1 MERKITLLTCCFLFH
16 ALFIFSQ
23 CIDRN
28 NIWKRIVFLR
38 DSSTIPTK
46 DQLSELLKYESIF
59 TAFKYKTDSTRTLL
73 LQRIG
78 VNYYKLSD
86 FNQAEKY
93 INSSIKII
101 YDSAGKSFIN
111 PGQLG
116 RSYYS
121 LALIYDSLN
130 KSLDHLKAEDSCISA
145 SIRTGT
151 FDIFLLYSIKKK
163 VEYLYYTGDYQN
175 CINYA
180 QEGESITPKIIHTK
194 DSLEYLSEFMTWK
207 VNSLIQIR
215 NFDEAEILLEEKM
228 SESKIFD
235 LSNYLGVIYE
245 RLASIKIQKSKYAE
259 ALYYYNKS
267 LACDKKKKNYLG
279 CLETCVNMGFYL
291 YHNSLNDNKNAIRSY
306 NNAIYFASLFLK
318 NASEEDSN
326 QARIQLLNIYNNI
339 ADIYVKT
346 GFYDSAQYFFK
357 KAFSQINID
366 LDNSNIYEEINNEV
380 LENKSFFH
388 VAHGLLDVGEASLKE
403 YKSSGNK
410 CSLQKAAR
418 IFTIVDKLQFQNG
431 IEQTDAQSKLFW
443 KNELRRLYEN
453 GIETFY
459 FLGNQEAAF
468 QFFEKSRATLL
479 NDQLSIEKTLNTD
492 DLFNLAQVKKKIL
505 LLSLRLTKLNAS
517 SIQYK
522 SLQNDLF
529 TSQQE
534 LHILEQSIKTKYP
547 LYYQTRVDTSSLNL
561 KNIQNILAKDQAEI
575 IELFNGDSTV
585 YVLKIASKQILLS
598 KVEKNDFDKTVYLY
612 TSYISDAAVLNKE
625 YDRYLQ
631 TAIHLFELIFQNT
644 SLPKGRIIVSPDGKY
659 FPFEALVTNKNY
671 SFPVYFL
678 NDYIVSYTYSARF
691 LLNDFK
697 INVNSSTGNFLG
709 VAPVQYPATF
719 HLSSLPLSDVSLEKM
734 SAYFKKANNITSSL
748 ATKNNFLNQ
757 FPGYKIIQ
765 LYTHASDSSSNG
777 EPVIYFADSALYLS
791 ELIPE
796 KKTATQLIV
805 LSACETGNGKLYKGE
820 GVFSFNRGFA
830 SLGIPSSVINLWA
843 VDNESTYKLTEL
855 FYKYVSQGIPLDIS
869 LQKAK
874 LEFISTSS
882 KNKRMPYYWA
892 AAIIAGKTD
901 SVNIGKSVPWLV
913 IIIAGI
919 LVTSLVFFLRFNKRW
934 SKENTN

>member
-1 MERKITLLTCCFLFH
+1 
-16 ALFIFSQ
+16 
-23 CIDRN
+23 
-28 NIWKRIVFLR
+28 
-38 DSSTIPTK
+38 
-46 DQLSELLKYESIF
+46 
-59 TAFKYKTDSTRTLL
+59 
-73 LQRIG
+73 
-78 VNYYKLSD
+78 
-86 FNQAEKY
+86 
-93 INSSIKII
+93 
-101 YDSAGKSFIN
+101 
-111 PGQLG
+111 
-116 RSYYS
+116 
-121 LALIYDSLN
+121 
-130 KSLDHLKAEDSCISA
+130 
-145 SIRTGT
+145 
-151 FDIFLLYSIKKK
+151 
-163 VEYLYYTGDYQN
+163 
-175 CINYA
+175 
-180 QEGESITPKIIHTK
+180 
-194 DSLEYLSEFMTWK
+194 
-207 VNSLIQIR
+207 
-215 NFDEAEILLEEKM
+215 
-228 SESKIFD
+228 
-235 LSNYLGVIYE
+235 
-245 RLASIKIQKSKYAE
+245 
-259 ALYYYNKS
+259 
-267 LACDKKKKNYLG
+267 
-279 CLETCVNMGFYL
+279 
-291 YHNSLNDNKNAIRSY
+291 
-306 NNAIYFASLFLK
+306 
-318 NASEEDSN
+318 
-326 QARIQLLNIYNNI
+326 
-339 ADIYVKT
+339 
-346 GFYDSAQYFFK
+346 
-357 KAFSQINID
+357 
-366 LDNSNIYEEINNEV
+366 
-380 LENKSFFH
+380 
-388 VAHGLLDVGEASLKE
+388 
-403 YKSSGNK
+403 
-410 CSLQKAAR
+410 
-418 IFTIVDKLQFQNG
+418 
-431 IEQTDAQSKLFW
+431 
-443 KNELRRLYEN
+443 
-453 GIETFY
+453 
-459 FLGNQEAAF
+459 
-468 QFFEKSRATLL
+468 
-479 NDQLSIEKTLNTD
+479 
-492 DLFNLAQVKKKIL
+492 
-505 LLSLRLTKLNAS
+505 
-517 SIQYK
+517 
-522 SLQNDLF
+522 
-529 TSQQE
+529 
-534 LHILEQSIKTKYP
+534 
-547 LYYQTRVDTSSLNL
+547 
-561 KNIQNILAKDQAEI
+561 
-575 IELFNGDSTV
+575 
-585 YVLKIASKQILLS
+585 
-598 KVEKNDFDKTVYLY
+598 VYLY

-919 LVTSLVFFLRFNKRW
+919 LVTSLVLFLSFYKPR
-934 SKENTN
+934 